1 MDHIR
6 SCIQEKTRVAF
17 RELFVRPVTRS
28 GVIAVF
34 LALLE
39 LIRLK
44 EVVVEQD
51 RHFGEIMITLVSE
64 GSIGELY

>member
-1 MDHIR
+1 MSLGTPHL
-6 SCIQEKTRVAF
+6 A
-17 RELFVRPVTRS
+17 
-28 GVIAVF
+28 AVSYTH
-34 LALLE
+34 LDVYKRQLLE

>member
-6 SCIQEKTRVAF
+6 SCIREKTKVAF
-17 RELFVRPVTRS
+17 VELFAKPVTRTS
-28 GVIAVF
+28 VIGVF

-51 RHFGEIMITLVSE
+51 RHFGEIMIAFVPG
-64 GSIGELY
+64 GSAHELQ